1 MIEEHVRWTKA
12 DIELLRELARAI
24 EEWKNNERFHSMG

>member
-12 DIELLRELARAI
+12 DIELLRALVRAI
-24 EEWKNNERFHSMG
+24 EEWKNGKTD